1 MSGLPSQLGKMIG
14 RKCVANLRR
23 VRFLNPVFCP
33 PISPYLVPGS
43 QKIMQNIVGQH
54 RTQEFLASLATS
66 ERVPHALLF
75 LAPTGGGGLALATT
89 FAQLLQCEQSG
100 IGSKSESGGL
110 FEEAEIPIT
119 NHQSANYQSASFQP
133 CGECSACRKAAQ
145 FAHPDIHF
153 SFPTI
158 GTNAVSTDFLKDWRA
173 FLSETPY
180 ADVNTWLQR
189 LGADNKQGNIN
200 KEECNAILKK
210 LSLKAFEGRYKI
222 LVMWLPEYLGKEG
235 NRLLKLIEEPPEQ
248 TIFLLVAENQDLILN
263 TILSRC
269 QLVKFDPLSDE
280 EVAEGL
286 VQQRGV
292 HPERARQIAFLSGGD
307 FGAALMAADAPVADD
322 AQLLLDW
329 LRKCWR
335 GHAVEMVRWTE
346 EFAKLGRENQKQFL
360 HYGLHF
366 LREMLSLVSTGS
378 PTMRLRP
385 EELATAQNMAKVLD
399 FEKIAQIVALLND
412 NIYYIER
419 NANPKILFL
428 DTSIQMHR
436 IMKSNTKN

>member
-1 MSGLPSQLGKMIG
+1 MQDIIG
-14 RKCVANLRR
+14 
-23 VRFLNPVFCP
+23 
-33 PISPYLVPGS
+33 
-43 QKIMQNIVGQH
+43 QQ
-54 RTQEFLASLATS
+54 RTKDFLATVAAS

-75 LAPTGGGGLALATT
+75 LSPAGGGGLAMAVA
-89 FAQLLQCEQSG
+89 FAQLLQCENQS
-100 IGSKSESGGL
+100 
-110 FEEAEIPIT
+110 PISQYP
-119 NHQSANYQSASFQP
+119 NFQS

-145 FAHPDIHF
+145 FTHPDIHF

-158 GTNAVSTDFLKDWRA
+158 GTNAVSTDFLKEWRL
-173 FLSETPY
+173 FLSESPY
-180 ADVNTWLQR
+180 ADVNTWLHR

-222 LVMWLPEYLGKEG
+222 LLMWLPEYLGKEG
-235 NRLLKLIEEPPEQ
+235 NRLLKLIEEPPAQ

-269 QLVKFDPLSDE
+269 QLVKLDPLSDE
-280 EVAEGL
+280 EVANGL
-286 VQQRGV
+286 VKERSIGS
-292 HPERARQIAFLSGGD
+292 ERARQIAFLSGGD
-307 FGAALMAADAPVADD
+307 FGAALAAADAPATDD
-322 AQLLLDW
+322 AQILLDW

-378 PTMRLRP
+378 STLRLRP

-399 FEKIAQIVALLND
+399 FEKIAQIAGLLND

-428 DTSIQMHR
+428 DTSIQMHQ
-436 IMKSNTKN
+436 IMKTPTRQ

>member
-1 MSGLPSQLGKMIG
+1 MIG
-14 RKCVANLRR
+14 
-23 VRFLNPVFCP
+23 
-33 PISPYLVPGS
+33 
-43 QKIMQNIVGQH
+43 QQ
-54 RTQEFLASLATS
+54 RTKDFLASLAAS

-75 LAPTGGGGLALATT
+75 LSPTGGGGLALATA
-89 FAQLLQCEQSG
+89 FAQVLQCEQNRNNISVPA
-100 IGSKSESGGL
+100 GL
-110 FEEAEIPIT
+110 FESDPPLTTPPLDQSPLHHSPIT
-119 NHQSANYQSASFQP
+119 NSPTPIFQP
-133 CGECSACRKAAQ
+133 CGTCSACRKAAQ
-145 FAHPDIHF
+145 YTHPDIHF
-153 SFPTI
+153 SFPTV
-158 GTNAVSTDFLKDWRA
+158 GTNAVSTDFLKDWRM

-222 LVMWLPEYLGKEG
+222 LLMWLPEYLGKEG
-235 NRLLKLIEEPPEQ
+235 NRLLKLIEEPPEE

-269 QLVKFDPLSDE
+269 QLVKLDPLSDE
-280 EVAEGL
+280 DVAEGL
-286 VQQRGV
+286 VQQRNLD
-292 HPERARQIAFLSGGD
+292 PERARQIAFLSGGD
-307 FGAALMAADAPVADD
+307 YGAALAAADAPIADD
-322 AQLLLDW
+322 AKLLLDW

-346 EFAKLGRENQKQFL
+346 DFAKLGRENQKQFL

-399 FEKIAQIVALLND
+399 FEKIAQIVGLLND
-412 NIYYIER
+412 NVYYIER

-428 DTSIQMHR
+428 DTSIKMHK
-436 IMKSNTKN
+436 IMKTPSPN

>member
-1 MSGLPSQLGKMIG
+1 MQNMIG
-14 RKCVANLRR
+14 
-23 VRFLNPVFCP
+23 
-33 PISPYLVPGS
+33 
-43 QKIMQNIVGQH
+43 QQ
-54 RTQEFLASLATS
+54 RTKDFLASLAAS

-75 LAPTGGGGLALATT
+75 LSPTGGGGLALATA
-89 FAQLLQCEQSG
+89 FAQLLQCEQNRNNTSQAAPP
-100 IGSKSESGGL
+100 GL
-110 FEEAEIPIT
+110 FESDLSPIPSPQSTNHQSPTPPIT
-119 NHQSANYQSASFQP
+119 NHQSTNPPIHQSPTPNFQP
-133 CGECSACRKAAQ
+133 CGTCSACRKAAQ
-145 FAHPDIHF
+145 YTHPDIHF
-153 SFPTI
+153 SFPTV

-222 LVMWLPEYLGKEG
+222 LLMWLPEYLGKEG
-235 NRLLKLIEEPPEQ
+235 NRLLKLIEEPPEE

-269 QLVKFDPLSDE
+269 QLVKLDPLSDE

-286 VQQRGV
+286 VQQRGLDA
-292 HPERARQIAFLSGGD
+292 ERARQIAFLSGGD
-307 FGAALMAADAPVADD
+307 YGAALSAADAPIADD
-322 AQLLLDW
+322 AKLLLDW

-399 FEKIAQIVALLND
+399 FEKIAQIVGLLND

-428 DTSIQMHR
+428 DTSIKMHK
-436 IMKSNTKN
+436 IMKTPSPN

>member
-1 MSGLPSQLGKMIG
+1 
-14 RKCVANLRR
+14 
-23 VRFLNPVFCP
+23 
-33 PISPYLVPGS
+33 
-43 QKIMQNIVGQH
+43 MQQIVGQQ
-54 RTQEFLASLATS
+54 RTKDFLASLATS

-75 LAPTGGGGLALATT
+75 LSPTGGGGLALATA
-89 FAQLLQCEQSG
+89 FAQILQCEKTGG
-100 IGSKSESGGL
+100 IKKVEDGGL
-110 FEEAEIPIT
+110 FGEPEEDESSSFIV
-119 NHQSANYQSASFQP
+119 HHSSFQA

-145 FAHPDIHF
+145 FTHPDIHF
-153 SFPTI
+153 SFPSV
-158 GTNAVSTDFLKDWRA
+158 GTNAVSTDFLKDWRS
-173 FLSETPY
+173 FLNETPY

-200 KEECNAILKK
+200 KDECNAILKK

-222 LVMWLPEYLGKEG
+222 LLMWLPEYLGKEG

-248 TIFLLVAENQDLILN
+248 TIFLLVSENQDLILS

-269 QLVKFDPLSDE
+269 QLVKLDPLSDE
-280 EVAEGL
+280 EVAQGL
-286 VQQRGV
+286 IEQRGLSE
-292 HPERARQIAFLSGGD
+292 ERARQIAFLSGGD
-307 FGAALMAADAPVADD
+307 FGAALAAADAPVTDD

-346 EFAKLGRENQKQFL
+346 DFAKLGRENQKQFL

-366 LREMLSLVSTGS
+366 LREMLVLLVAPPS
-378 PTMRLRP
+378 PPIGGGKGGARLRP
-385 EELATAQNMAKVLD
+385 EELASAQNMAKVLD
-399 FEKIAQIVALLND
+399 FEKIAQVVGLLND

-436 IMKSNTKN
+436 IMKGIPKT

>member
-1 MSGLPSQLGKMIG
+1 
-14 RKCVANLRR
+14 
-23 VRFLNPVFCP
+23 
-33 PISPYLVPGS
+33 
-43 QKIMQNIVGQH
+43 MQNIVGQH
-54 RTQEFLASLATS
+54 RTKEFLASLAAS

-75 LAPTGGGGLALATT
+75 LAPTGGGGLVMANN
-89 FAQLLQCEQSG
+89 FAQMLQCEKFGAS
-100 IGSKSESGGL
+100 SNAEAGGL
-110 FEEAEIPIT
+110 FEDPEAFEPSTPIS
-119 NHQSANYQSASFQP
+119 SA

-145 FAHPDIHF
+145 FTHPDIHY
-153 SFPTI
+153 SFPSV

-173 FLSETPY
+173 FLQETPY

-200 KEECNAILKK
+200 KDECNAILKK

-235 NRLLKLIEEPPEQ
+235 NRLLKLIEEPPDQ

-286 VQQRGV
+286 IEQRGLNA
-292 HPERARQIAFLSGGD
+292 ERARQIAFLSGGD
-307 FGAALMAADAPVADD
+307 FGAALAAADAPITDD

-378 PTMRLRP
+378 ATMRLRP

-399 FEKIAQIVALLND
+399 FEKIAQIVGLLND

-436 IMKSNTKN
+436 IMKTPTIN

>member
-1 MSGLPSQLGKMIG
+1 
-14 RKCVANLRR
+14 
-23 VRFLNPVFCP
+23 
-33 PISPYLVPGS
+33 
-43 QKIMQNIVGQH
+43 MQNIIGQQ
-54 RTQEFLASLATS
+54 RTKEFLASLASS

-75 LAPTGGGGLALATT
+75 LSPTGGGGLALATA
-89 FAQLLQCEQSG
+89 FAQLLQCEKISSISQ
-100 IGSKSESGGL
+100 
-110 FEEAEIPIT
+110 FP
-119 NHQSANYQSASFQP
+119 NFSA
-133 CGECSACRKAAQ
+133 CGECSACRKASHLT
-145 FAHPDIHF
+145 HPDIHF

-158 GTNAVSTDFLKDWRA
+158 GTNAVSTDFLKEWRL
-173 FLSETPY
+173 FLAETPY
-180 ADVNTWLQR
+180 ADVNAWLQR

-222 LVMWLPEYLGKEG
+222 LLMWLPEYLGKEG

-248 TIFLLVAENQDLILN
+248 TIFLLVAENQDLILS

-269 QLVKFDPLSDE
+269 QLVKLDPLSDE

-286 VQQRGV
+286 IQERGIGL
-292 HPERARQIAFLSGGD
+292 ERARQIAFLSGGD
-307 FGAALMAADAPVADD
+307 FGAALAAADSPVTDD

-399 FEKIAQIVALLND
+399 FEKIAQIVGLLND

-428 DTSIQMHR
+428 ATSIQMHQ
-436 IMKSNTKN
+436 IMKNQTK